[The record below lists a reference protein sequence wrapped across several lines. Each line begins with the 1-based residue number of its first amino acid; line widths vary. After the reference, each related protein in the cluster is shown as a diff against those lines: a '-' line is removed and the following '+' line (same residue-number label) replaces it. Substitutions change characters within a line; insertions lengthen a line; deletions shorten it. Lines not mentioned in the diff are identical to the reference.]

1 MSQSPKRPPAAAKG
15 RPSSAAKQRPGISDE
30 ANAAGSG
37 PARDAAAVQPRVRG
51 AAAVQPR
58 ARDAAA
64 VQPRVRGAGREAL
77 VAAARA
83 EFEEVGYEH
92 TDTNRIARRAGYA
105 PQTFYRHFA
114 DKAAIFIEIYTKWFD
129 EEWKDLED
137 AQAAGPEAT
146 ARVVLKHHARHRE
159 FRRSLRRLTVRDPAV
174 RAARAASRERQAALL
189 EQRGEGPED
198 RVSRFALLLCIERIA
213 DAAAEG
219 ELDDLGLSRK
229 SQVAMLA
236 DVIAR
241 LGAKR
246 SGA

>member
-1 MSQSPKRPPAAAKG
+1 MSQSPKRPSAAAKG
-15 RPSSAAKQRPGISDE
+15 RPAST
-30 ANAAGSG
+30 AGSG
-37 PARDAAAVQPRVRG
+37 PRPSADTKGQGGGSAAA
-51 AAAVQPR
+51 APR
-58 ARDAAA
+58 A
-64 VQPRVRGAGREAL
+64 RGAGREAL

-129 EEWKDLED
+129 EEWKDLEG
-137 AQAAGPEAT
+137 AHAAGPEAT

-189 EQRGEGPED
+189 EQRGEGPAD

-236 DVIAR
+236 EVITR

-246 SGA
+246 PGA

>member
-15 RPSSAAKQRPGISDE
+15 RPSSAAKQSARPS
-30 ANAAGSG
+30 AGTKGAGVASE
-37 PARDAAAVQPRVRG
+37 AAAAP
-51 AAAVQPR
+51 A
-58 ARDAAA
+58 
-64 VQPRVRGAGREAL
+64 RVRGAGREAL

-129 EEWKDLED
+129 GEWKDLEG

-198 RVSRFALLLCIERIA
+198 RVSRLALLLCIERIA

-236 DVIAR
+236 DVITR